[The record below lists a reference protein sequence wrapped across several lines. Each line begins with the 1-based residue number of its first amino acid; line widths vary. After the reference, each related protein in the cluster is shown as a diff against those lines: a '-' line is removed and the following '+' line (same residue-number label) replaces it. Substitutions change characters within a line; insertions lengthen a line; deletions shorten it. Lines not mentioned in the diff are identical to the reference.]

1 VTEPTGISQRLFSPR
16 AVQERLEV
24 NDSTLR
30 RYARSYEDVWGVL
43 PKDYRRSRLYP
54 AEAVTR
60 LERAKGL
67 VDSGKVNSFR
77 QALESLKSG
86 RKPTGEPVERL
97 EDPRISDA
105 LRIIH
110 EEILALRAEV
120 AEVRRQNRE
129 LKNRL
134 VPDAPKRRGGPGL
147 S

>member
-1 VTEPTGISQRLFSPR
+1 MSDLTGISQRLFSPR

-30 RYARSYEDVWGVL
+30 RYARAYETVWGSL

-67 VDSGKVNSFR
+67 VDSGKVHSFR

-86 RKPTGEPVERL
+86 HPPSGEPVERL
-97 EDPRISDA
+97 ENPRISDA
-105 LRIIH
+105 LRVIH

-129 LKNRL
+129 LTRRL
-134 VPDAPKRRGGPGL
+134 MPGENKPRGGQV